1 MDKGASGGLTME
13 MQTEREFQKDIQ
25 RIKSV
30 YRLHLAYELVIC
42 LILMVC
48 ALCVIPKYVSEAAF
62 QNFSFASTIV
72 SIVLAVVSIVYSLWS
87 GQKSNNQY
95 MGMAHIESKIDEQLK
110 GFERIEESISNR
122 LNPINVQIAQ
132 IKDDQ
137 IKTRQAVDKM
147 NDLLGTNSTSEGNSV
162 HQLYNAKGNP
172 LYADISLY
180 VFALAYD
187 RKTSIPSKLLDKL
200 TGKYWSGFIV
210 AISRTQPEKLN
221 YVNKGGTIMVTAYDT
236 DFFCKASDIKG
247 RILNKSEEMRQTLAE
262 IDNAIAAPAESDD
275 AIR

>member
-1 MDKGASGGLTME
+1 MDKGAPGGGLTME
-13 MQTEREFQKDIQ
+13 Q
-25 RIKSV
+25 
-30 YRLHLAYELVIC
+30 
-42 LILMVC
+42 
-48 ALCVIPKYVSEAAF
+48 
-62 QNFSFASTIV
+62 
-72 SIVLAVVSIVYSLWS
+72 
-87 GQKSNNQY
+87 SNNQY

-137 IKTRQAVDKM
+137 IKTRHAVDKM
-147 NDLLGTNSTSEGNSV
+147 NDLLGTNSTSEGNSL
-162 HQLYNAKGNP
+162 HQQYNAKGNP
-172 LYADISLY
+172 LYADIALY

-221 YVNKGGTIMVTAYDT
+221 YENKDGKIMVTAYDT
-236 DFFCKASDIKG
+236 DFFWQNL
-247 RILNKSEEMRQTLAE
+247 RY
-262 IDNAIAAPAESDD
+262 
-275 AIR
+275 